1 MLENILVK
9 NIALIDS
16 LFVEFE
22 NGLNVLSGET
32 GAGKSIL
39 IGSLTFLLG
48 GKTSTDLIRSG
59 TDEAAV
65 SGSFFIGN
73 EHSEALKW
81 LAPETGKRMPNRDQ
95 RIGLLCQ
102 NRRNKGNRVVS
113 ITNYPFNAA
122 VRLLCQSARAM

>member
-1 MLENILVK
+1 MLENISVK

-65 SGSFFIGN
+65 SGSFLSGMN
-73 EHSEALKW
+73 
-81 LAPETGKRMPNRDQ
+81 T
-95 RIGLLCQ
+95 
-102 NRRNKGNRVVS
+102 
-113 ITNYPFNAA
+113 
-122 VRLLCQSARAM
+122 ARP

>member
-1 MLENILVK
+1 MLENISVK

-59 TDEAAV
+59 TAVFLSAA
-65 SGSFFIGN
+65 I
-73 EHSEALKW
+73 
-81 LAPETGKRMPNRDQ
+81 
-95 RIGLLCQ
+95 
-102 NRRNKGNRVVS
+102 
-113 ITNYPFNAA
+113 
-122 VRLLCQSARAM
+122 